1 MPTGRALTGN
11 AAAALLR
18 WLVFA
23 VWLLGMALA
32 CRSAPAAGLGAAAS
46 APQYGAAESAGISAA
61 KSAAKSAAPSTLP
74 QVRVV
79 QATHT
84 APIDQIR
91 ADARF
96 ERLVTAS
103 SDKTLRIW
111 RLHDLQPLRTVAL
124 PAEPGREGTP
134 YSIALSADGQRIY
147 AAGYTGWDWHGG
159 AHIYVIDAALG
170 RIVGTLGRFKG
181 EVVTALDLSP
191 DGRRLAV
198 GLGRGG
204 LVVIDARTG
213 RRQRGDAAYAGPV
226 SFVHHAADGRLASAS
241 DDGCLRLYS
250 ADGKLVHRQQFP
262 PLPTGQ
268 RQCVGGRL
276 GGVRFSPDGRW
287 LAVGHRDQAAL
298 GLFNASA
305 LQPQWRRTLRVTDLP
320 QNAQQQSLCCVAWSP
335 DSQTLFFNGTVDG
348 EQATPLYRLRG
359 LANPANPAHGQNGQ
373 PERWNIGRQQFSNML
388 PMPDGSVVFA
398 TSVPSIERVGPDG
411 RIARRADAA
420 PYAVAPDN
428 IDFHRSRR
436 TPASFR
442 VAADGLSINIE
453 AAPGRWL
460 RADPLHADADRVL
473 SSAPA
478 AAPAMH
484 PARRSGALRVDAGT
498 DPGTDDKPLRVGG
511 WPVALGGGER
521 VRSWAVHARLPMA
534 ALGTQWRLLL
544 VDATGRPM
552 PGWQVP
558 PFLPAPAHHT
568 VISEDGRWVVVAVGD
583 GTVHWFDVASGQERL
598 GLFVH
603 ANAVD
608 WVAWR
613 PDGYYASSP
622 QGDRFVGW
630 LVNRGPGESP
640 DFFRA
645 VQFERVLY
653 RPDLLRTALADGG
666 SQPAAARS
674 LANTLANLAPP
685 RVHIESITPGV
696 APDSMVIRFSAES
709 TGRPIAEVGVF
720 IDGIPVLPV
729 ADRAVSAADAH
740 RLIRNVSVRSHSSS
754 AGIGSVRVEA
764 ETARSLG
771 IDESM
776 PLRAPAAA
784 AGQRPGTLWLVAV
797 GVERFD
803 QLPKSML
810 RQLPFATHDAAA
822 LAQALALQRGKVFA
836 DVRIR
841 IVSAASA
848 DKPTKANILA
858 RLRELDQMQPDDTAV
873 VFLASHGV
881 ATAAEYYFVTQDA
894 GLADMQRL
902 LAARASGARLGEGA
916 LASLLS
922 GTELTAALRRLP
934 GRRVL
939 VLDTCRAAALGSSDP
954 YALIKR
960 SASAQLAVLSA
971 ARSDESSYDAPGQ
984 AGGIFTLALVQ
995 ALSGN
1000 SRLAPGPVTLRN
1012 AFDAAVPEVQTML
1025 RQLQDKMA
1033 NQKDRAAIR
1042 QTPVL
1047 TALPSLQSS
1056 VLAFR
1061 AP

>member
-1 MPTGRALTGN
+1 MPTGRALTGK
-11 AAAALLR
+11 AAALPR

-23 VWLLGMALA
+23 LWLLGLALA
-32 CRSAPAAGLGAAAS
+32 CRSAPAVGPAAA
-46 APQYGAAESAGISAA
+46 ARTPQQAAAESAG
-61 KSAAKSAAPSTLP
+61 KPAAPSTLP

-111 RLHDLQPLRTVAL
+111 RLDDLQPLRTVAL

-213 RRQRGDAAYAGPV
+213 RRQRADAAYAGPV

-241 DDGCLRLYS
+241 DDGCLRVYA
-250 ADGKLVHRQQFP
+250 ADGTLVHRQQFP
-262 PLPTGQ
+262 PLPAAQ
-268 RQCVGGRL
+268 RQCTGGRL

-287 LAVGHRDQAAL
+287 LAVGHRDQATL

-305 LQPQWRRTLRVTDLP
+305 LQPQWRRTLRVTDP
-320 QNAQQQSLCCVAWSP
+320 PHDAQQQSLCCVAWSP

-348 EQATPLYRLRG
+348 DQATPLYRLRG
-359 LANPANPAHGQNGQ
+359 LANPANPANGQ
-373 PERWNIGRQQFSNML
+373 KGQAERWNIGRQQFSNML

-411 RIARRADAA
+411 RIARRADGG

-428 IDFHRSRR
+428 IDFHRTRR
-436 TPASFR
+436 TPASFLL
-442 VAADGLSINIE
+442 AADGLSISME
-453 AAPGRWL
+453 AAPGRWF
-460 RADPLHADADRVL
+460 RADPLHADAGQVL
-473 SSAPA
+473 TTTPA
-478 AAPAMH
+478 AAPGMQ
-484 PARRSGALRVDAGT
+484 PARRSGALRVDTAA
-498 DPGTDDKPLRVGG
+498 DPGADDQPVRVGG
-511 WPVALGGGER
+511 RPVALGGGER
-521 VRSWAVHARLPMA
+521 VRSWAVHARLPIA
-534 ALGTQWRLLL
+534 ALGTQWRLWL
-544 VDATGRPM
+544 VDAMGRPM

-558 PFLPAPAHHT
+558 PFLPAPAYHT

-645 VQFERVLY
+645 VQFERALY
-653 RPDLLRTALADGG
+653 RPDLLRTALAEG
-666 SQPAAARS
+666 SAQPAAARA
-674 LANTLANLAPP
+674 LANTLADLAPP
-685 RVHIESITPGV
+685 RVQIESITPGV

-729 ADRAVSAADAH
+729 ADRAVGADHAH
-740 RLIRNVSVRSHSSS
+740 RLMRSVSVRSNNSSSS

-771 IDESM
+771 IDESL
-776 PLRAPAAA
+776 PLRAPAAK

-803 QLPKSML
+803 QLPESML
-810 RQLPFATHDAAA
+810 RRLPFATHDAAA
-822 LAQALALQRGKVFA
+822 LAQALAVQRGKVFA

-841 IVSAASA
+841 VVSAASA

-894 GLADMQRL
+894 SLADMQRL

-954 YALIKR
+954 YSLIKR

-995 ALSGN
+995 ALSGK

-1025 RQLQDKMA
+1025 RQLQDKMT
-1033 NQKDRAAIR
+1033 NPKDRAAIR